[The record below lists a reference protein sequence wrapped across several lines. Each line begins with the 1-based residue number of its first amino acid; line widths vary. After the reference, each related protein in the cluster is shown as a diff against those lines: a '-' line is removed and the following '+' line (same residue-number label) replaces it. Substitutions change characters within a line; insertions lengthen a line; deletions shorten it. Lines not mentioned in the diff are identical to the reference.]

1 MPSLTKQRTRV
12 TILFSNGE
20 LNDLL
25 INSMIHS
32 FESLLV
38 YCLTGKLAERLAVWF
53 SHSAT
58 YWPATVTECVYTLM
72 SMRVLPY
79 AISLIAKQVTYIIN
93 LAAK

>member
-12 TILFSNGE
+12 TRLFSNGE

-38 YCLTGKLAERLAVWF
+38 YCLTGKLAERLAGFHIQPRIGLRWSRSVF
-53 SHSAT
+53 I
-58 YWPATVTECVYTLM
+58 
-72 SMRVLPY
+72 R
-79 AISLIAKQVTYIIN
+79 
-93 LAAK
+93 